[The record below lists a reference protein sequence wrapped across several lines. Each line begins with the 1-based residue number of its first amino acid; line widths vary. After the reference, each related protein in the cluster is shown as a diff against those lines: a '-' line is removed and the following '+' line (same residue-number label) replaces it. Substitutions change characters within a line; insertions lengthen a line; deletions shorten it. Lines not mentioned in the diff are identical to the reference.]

1 MLKAILVDDEILA
14 LHLLEVMLTE
24 IGGIEIIGKFSNPV
38 EGLESLEIHKP
49 DILFLDIEMK
59 EMNGIKFAEK
69 FNATASQADLVFV
82 TAYDEYA
89 LEAFNVQALDYIL
102 KPIEKSR
109 LEKTVRRISQRRKQY
124 VLPSNE
130 TSSLK
135 ANFLGSFRLLNHQN
149 EPIKWRTKKVKEFCA
164 YLIHQNKPVHREKIM
179 EELWPDRTLDK
190 ASVALH
196 TTVYHLRKELKNH
209 VPHDSIKY
217 VDERYSLSIE
227 LNSDVQDIQKVL
239 HQTQVKVED
248 VKKLIDLYKNHYLA
262 EEYYDWAME
271 EREQLRKRVSQFLE
285 KFLTTPNMEIK
296 TDNISKEAID
306 KLIEMDPWEEQ
317 YTIQLVQYYIQLG
330 NTRAALQVY
339 ENYKT
344 ILWNQLG
351 IKPQEYFEHLMK
363 TLK

>member
-14 LHLLEVMLTE
+14 LQLLEAILTE
-24 IGGIEIIGKFSNPV
+24 IGGIEIIGKFSNPL
-38 EGLESLEIHKP
+38 EGLESLEAHKP

-69 FNATASQADLVFV
+69 IDVTASQTDIIFV

-109 LEKTVRRISQRRKQY
+109 LEKTVRRISQRRKQPSP
-124 VLPSNE
+124 PSNE
-130 TSSLK
+130 TPSLK
-135 ANFLGSFRLLNHQN
+135 ASFLGGFRLLDHQN

-179 EELWPDRTLDK
+179 EELWPDRPLDK

-209 VPHDSIKY
+209 GYHDSIKY

-227 LNSDVQDIQKVL
+227 LNSDVQDIKKVFNQIL
-239 HQTQVKVED
+239 VQVEN
-248 VKKLIDLYKNHYLA
+248 VKKVIDLYKNHYLA
-262 EEYYDWAME
+262 EEYYDWALE
-271 EREQLRKRVSQFLE
+271 EREQLRKGVTQFLE
-285 KFLTTPNMEIK
+285 KYLASYNIETK
-296 TDNISKEAID
+296 TDSVSKEAID
-306 KLIEMDPWEEQ
+306 KLIEMDPWEER
-317 YTIQLVQYYIQLG
+317 YTIQLVRYYVQLG
-330 NTRAALQVY
+330 NTRAAVQVY

-344 ILWNQLG
+344 ILWQQLG
-351 IKPQEYFEHLMK
+351 IKPQENFEDLIK
-363 TLK
+363 ILK